1 MSNSGA
7 TRANLWLAW
16 LWPLLLLLTAAA
28 FAQDTVPVP
37 ALSSPVTDL
46 TQTLTSEQR
55 AALDRRL
62 RAYEA
67 EKGTQIAVLIVP
79 TTQPETIEQY
89 SIRVADQWKIGRQ
102 GPDDGVILI
111 VAKNDRAVR
120 IEVGTGLEGAIPD
133 VLASRIISQV
143 IVPRFRAGD
152 FAGGINEAITRII
165 ALLQGEPLPEP
176 ERSSSSARERS
187 NGGNWLPV
195 LLMFVFVGSHILRG
209 MFGRVGGA
217 FATGG
222 IAGILMWLLTWTL
235 GATILGAVAG
245 FVGALLLGGGG
256 GGFGGGGFGGGPGG
270 LTGRRRRG
278 GLGSGWI
285 LGGGLG
291 GGGGHGSG
299 GFGGGFGGDGGGW
312 SGGGGGFSGG
322 GASGRW

>member
-1 MSNSGA
+1 V
-7 TRANLWLAW
+7 L
-16 LWPLLLLLTAAA
+16 
-28 FAQDTVPVP
+28 
-37 ALSSPVTDL
+37 DL
-46 TQTLTSEQR
+46 TNTLRPEEM
-55 AALDRRL
+55 AALKSRL
-62 RAYEA
+62 LEFERQ
-67 EKGTQIAVLIVP
+67 KGSQIAVLIVP
-79 TTQPETIEQY
+79 TTEPESIEQY
-89 SIRVADQWKIGRQ
+89 SIRVAEQWKVGRAQ
-102 GPDDGVILI
+102 PDDGVILL

-152 FAGGINEAITRII
+152 FAGGIDEAITRII

-176 ERSSSSARERS
+176 ERPSSSARERS
-187 NGGNWLPV
+187 NGNWLPV

-209 MFGRVGGA
+209 IFGRVGGA

-222 IAGILMWLLTWTL
+222 IAGALMWLLTWTL

-256 GGFGGGGFGGGPGG
+256 GGFGGGGPGG

-278 GLGSGWI
+278 GLGSGWV

-291 GGGGHGSG
+291 GLGGGGSSSG
-299 GFGGGFGGDGGGW
+299 GFGGGFGGGGGW